1 MQSRLINNMDVPER
15 SIAQR
20 TSDEDNLSP
29 KHNIS
34 GMKLSAAKVSIMNL
48 PQEYQLA
55 RVLADVKDLHK
66 SWSTETPACKW
77 AGVKCNER
85 GEVTYIAWEFSGR
98 PNLKYLPRS
107 LVHLYLWRN
116 MLTGCVELVDLPIGL
131 EMLNLSHNRFNGE
144 VDLTSLPPNLRGL
157 YLGYNMFTGQ
167 VCVSKIPTSIR
178 NLYLQENAFSGC
190 FDLTSLPTSIRNVS
204 LDHNHFSGKLH
215 LDHLPPNI
223 ITLQLSSNLFSGD
236 VCLTRLPM
244 SIDLLDLSNCPDLSG
259 AVSRSALPVQLQ
271 NWSDKYTLNT
281 QIYVSN

>member
-1 MQSRLINNMDVPER
+1 MFQA
-15 SIAQR
+15 SI
-20 TSDEDNLSP
+20 S
-29 KHNIS
+29 
-34 GMKLSAAKVSIMNL
+34 
-48 PQEYQLA
+48 
-55 RVLADVKDLHK
+55 
-66 SWSTETPACKW
+66 
-77 AGVKCNER
+77 
-85 GEVTYIAWEFSGR
+85 
-98 PNLKYLPRS
+98 
-107 LVHLYLWRN
+107 
-116 MLTGCVELVDLPIGL
+116 
-131 EMLNLSHNRFNGE
+131 
-144 VDLTSLPPNLRGL
+144 
-157 YLGYNMFTGQ
+157 
-167 VCVSKIPTSIR
+167 SIR